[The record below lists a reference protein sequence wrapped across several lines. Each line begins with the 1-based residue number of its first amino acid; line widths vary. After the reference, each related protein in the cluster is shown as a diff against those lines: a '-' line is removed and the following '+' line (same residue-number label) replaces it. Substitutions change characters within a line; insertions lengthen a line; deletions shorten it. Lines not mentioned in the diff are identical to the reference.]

1 MPRAV
6 SFLNDITLNM
16 TEQTD
21 RLAFLLD
28 SELGSLVV
36 LSLSQDRAWQVSH
49 SAIRAQ
55 VSGATFCFFLPFS
68 KAEASDDNNRGQQRK
83 LFYSGNNKSSFRRS
97 DFKIFAGSE

>member
-6 SFLNDITLNM
+6 SFLNDIALNVA
-16 TEQTD
+16 EQTD
-21 RLAFLLD
+21 KFAFLSD
-28 SELGSLVV
+28 SEGLPGG
-36 LSLSQDRAWQVSH
+36 LSQDRAWQVSH

-55 VSGATFCFFLPFS
+55 VSGATFSFFLPFS